1 MKMRCKACGKVFSG
15 GTTCPVC
22 GSSDVESIPEIEVFL
37 TKPVKVK
44 LSISGNKTDILNILP
59 SIIFKKRVL
68 ENKNTIEVDVTPSD
82 FFYPGSVFLC
92 EVAEGLDV
100 EIEKPEK
107 LLVPPFVNDNMELD
121 ESFVVKTGEELK
133 FGSLVISVFGK
144 GGKI

>member
-1 MKMRCKACGKVFSG
+1 M
-15 GTTCPVC
+15 
-22 GSSDVESIPEIEVFL
+22 
-37 TKPVKVK
+37 
-44 LSISGNKTDILNILP
+44 
-59 SIIFKKRVL
+59 
-68 ENKNTIEVDVTPSD
+68 
-82 FFYPGSVFLC
+82 FLC